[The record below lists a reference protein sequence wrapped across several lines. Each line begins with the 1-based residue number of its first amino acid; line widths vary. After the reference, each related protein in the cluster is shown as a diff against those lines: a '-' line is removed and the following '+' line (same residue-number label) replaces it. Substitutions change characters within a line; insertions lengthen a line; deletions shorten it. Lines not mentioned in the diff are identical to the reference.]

1 MTFKVFR
8 MKPDTKDKN
17 AKKLEGDLNAFEA
30 ELDKVN
36 MQMTHMLT
44 TSRIWQDNHILLI
57 IRYGPKN

>member
-1 MTFKVFR
+1 